1 MAEIKIYSQNR
12 NGLLVDITKIFT
24 ERKIDVATMNVRAS
38 KQGTATISMSFEV
51 VNKEELNSLSDK
63 IRQIESIIDIVRTTG

>member
-1 MAEIKIYSQNR
+1 M
-12 NGLLVDITKIFT
+12 DITKIFT